1 MRSLDN
7 ITVVVVAFEGL
18 SKLFEQPKIIENSIS
33 KNSAL
38 RKSNFQFNSTDNM
51 KSNSAMEEDKERFSK
66 LTFDMQEENQFQDE
80 ISTASRTESTRKRSE
95 SSTALKNRLKDESRN
110 ESLPPNDGQLYQK

>member
-18 SKLFEQPKIIENSIS
+18 SKLFEQPKIIENRIS

>member
-38 RKSNFQFNSTDNM
+38 RKSNFQFNSADNM
-51 KSNSAMEEDKERFSK
+51 KNNSAMEEDRERFSK
-66 LTFDMQEENQFQDE
+66 LTFDMQEENKFSISKNQFQDE

-95 SSTALKNRLKDESRN
+95 SSTC
-110 ESLPPNDGQLYQK
+110 P

>member
-38 RKSNFQFNSTDNM
+38 RKSNFQFNSADNM
-51 KSNSAMEEDKERFSK
+51 KSNTVMEEDRERFSK
-66 LTFDMQEENQFQDE
+66 LTFDMQEENKFIKKNKFSISKNQFQDE

-95 SSTALKNRLKDESRN
+95 SSTC
-110 ESLPPNDGQLYQK
+110 P